1 MKAAVSSSVLRSLR
15 VSPLNLCPSKL
26 YVILSE
32 VYHLPEP
39 FFLISIKM
47 GKEQCPK
54 LKPDSTAIT
63 KIKLKK
69 RKTQQQNKATSI
81 CNDLI
86 PSLIVKMPPGVWLSQ
101 RGVIRKSPETGS
113 HRDNPIFSRNLFVN
127 LAEKWRNECV
137 GGQVYLYMVKMC
149 AVCASAPFY
158 AFIWKFFF
166 LLQSIKEI
174 IEMKFLSLRANRS
187 NCYEI
192 YNYWGIRAR
201 ERVEKKKSRKKRKAV
216 MLSTW
221 D

>member
-69 RKTQQQNKATSI
+69 KPNNKTKQHQ
-81 CNDLI
+81 
-86 PSLIVKMPPGVWLSQ
+86 
-101 RGVIRKSPETGS
+101 
-113 HRDNPIFSRNLFVN
+113 
-127 LAEKWRNECV
+127 
-137 GGQVYLYMVKMC
+137 
-149 AVCASAPFY
+149 SAM
-158 AFIWKFFF
+158 I
-166 LLQSIKEI
+166 
-174 IEMKFLSLRANRS
+174 
-187 NCYEI
+187 
-192 YNYWGIRAR
+192 
-201 ERVEKKKSRKKRKAV
+201 
-216 MLSTW
+216 
-221 D
+221 